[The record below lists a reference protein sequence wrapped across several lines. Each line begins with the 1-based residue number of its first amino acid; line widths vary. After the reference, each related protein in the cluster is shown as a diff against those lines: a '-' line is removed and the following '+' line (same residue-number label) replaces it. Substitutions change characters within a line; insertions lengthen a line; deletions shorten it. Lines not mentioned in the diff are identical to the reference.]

1 VNNDYNRQQRNML
14 SYGRPTTMTI
24 AKHTCHLLKRHITCH
39 GAERGL
45 PVLGSIQNQAS
56 LPVSFTT
63 QNHRYLTTGDDGTK
77 GASSTAVEWRKQQL
91 EKLEKKFTEPSVKI
105 ESDEE
110 LQPMWKGMESRVS
123 NRRSR
128 TIAEMGGKTGR
139 TNIKNTDEELWL
151 QGGLYD
157 NDEASKKP

>member
-1 VNNDYNRQQRNML
+1 
-14 SYGRPTTMTI
+14 
-24 AKHTCHLLKRHITCH
+24 
-39 GAERGL
+39 
-45 PVLGSIQNQAS
+45 
-56 LPVSFTT
+56 
-63 QNHRYLTTGDDGTK
+63 
-77 GASSTAVEWRKQQL
+77 L

-128 TIAEMGGKTGR
+128 TIAEMGEKTGR
-139 TNIKNTDEELWL
+139 TNIKQTDEELWL

-157 NDEASKKP
+157 DDEASKKP